1 MCPPEAMELQ
11 RLASEAGFEEVR
23 SKEMTLFEVIESASS
38 LPLSLSLFTTY
49 FTIAKVRMYSISSA
63 PSFKEEEGSAG
74 WTASI
79 TVGVVDYAKAQLPGK
94 EEERRHLG
102 AASGML
108 ASLSH
113 GDTALGYVAHM
124 MSTFR
129 LDPVAP
135 IIMVGPGTGI
145 APFRG
150 FLQQRAVLGATS
162 PAYLFFGCRRRDE
175 DFLYKDELESLR
187 DSGALTDLFV
197 AFSREQ
203 KDKVYVQNKI
213 LEQKELVWR
222 VLEAKGKVYVCGDAA
237 AMAPDVRAA
246 FAKVIAEFSSADP
259 ANYLQAMQ
267 REDRYLEDVWG

>member
-1 MCPPEAMELQ
+1 M
-11 RLASEAGFEEVR
+11 
-23 SKEMTLFEVIESASS
+23 
-38 LPLSLSLFTTY
+38 
-49 FTIAKVRMYSISSA
+49 
-63 PSFKEEEGSAG
+63 
-74 WTASI
+74 
-79 TVGVVDYAKAQLPGK
+79 
-94 EEERRHLG
+94 
-102 AASGML
+102 
-108 ASLSH
+108 
-113 GDTALGYVAHM
+113 
-124 MSTFR
+124 
-129 LDPVAP
+129 
-135 IIMVGPGTGI
+135 
-145 APFRG
+145 
-150 FLQQRAVLGATS
+150 
-162 PAYLFFGCRRRDE
+162 
-175 DFLYKDELESLR
+175 R